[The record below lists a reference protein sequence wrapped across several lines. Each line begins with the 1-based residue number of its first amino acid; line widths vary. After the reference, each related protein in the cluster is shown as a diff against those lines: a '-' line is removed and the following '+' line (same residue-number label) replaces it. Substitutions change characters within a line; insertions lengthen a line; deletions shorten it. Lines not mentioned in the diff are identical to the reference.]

1 MNVSRRQ
8 FAERIAAAGVAL
20 AFDRWVGAQT
30 LRPVTDGRLVGTMP
44 LGRFDG
50 RPTPPL
56 HTLLGAGLDARQ
68 FTDLSAIDADHLTTP
83 TERFYVRTAHPPA
96 LPSPDTWKI
105 VCGGLVADERTLD
118 VRSLER
124 DRRDMGIRLMECAG
138 NSDPAN
144 FGLLSAASWTGV
156 PLAAVLAS
164 VTKRPGAQRIRVTGI
179 DDDQTATVT
188 SNPGASWVFSPDE
201 LERTGAFLAL
211 QMNNAPLTADHGAPV
226 RLVVPNY
233 YGCSCIKWISRIDW
247 VADEEPATSQMMEFS
262 ARTHQAGVP
271 RFARDYEPPVIDLAA
286 TPVRVEQW
294 MVTRDGKERIVY
306 RVVGIRWGGGVRQAP
321 LTIRFRSS
329 ERFVPVGDSPPVDNP
344 QTLSLWSHDWTP
356 DDPGR
361 YQIALGV
368 ADRSIRTRRLDLY
381 FYTREVEIDRV

>member
-1 MNVSRRQ
+1 MKVSRRQ
-8 FAERIAAAGVAL
+8 FAEKIAATAASL
-20 AFDRWVGAQT
+20 AFGRWVGAQV
-30 LRPVTDGRLVGTMP
+30 LRPVTDGRLVRTMP

-50 RPTPPL
+50 RPAPPL
-56 HTLLGAGLDARQ
+56 HTLLGSGLDARQ
-68 FTDLSAIDADHLTTP
+68 FCDLSTIDADHLTTL
-83 TERFYVRTAHPPA
+83 TERFYIRTSHPPV
-96 LPSPDTWKI
+96 LPAASTWTI
-105 VCGGLVADERTLD
+105 VCGGLVVDERTLE
-118 VRSLER
+118 VRALER
-124 DRRDMGIRLMECAG
+124 DARDMGIRVMECAG

-156 PLAAVLAS
+156 PMAAVLS
-164 VTKRPGAQRIRVTGI
+164 QMTKRAGAQRVRITGI
-179 DDDQTATVT
+179 DDEQTATVT

-211 QMNNAPLTADHGAPV
+211 GMNDAPLTVDHGAPI

-247 VADEEPATSQMMEFS
+247 VSDEEPATSQMMEFS

-286 TPVRVEQW
+286 MPIRVEQW
-294 MVTRDGKERIVY
+294 VATRGGKERIVY
-306 RVVGIRWGGGVRQAP
+306 RVVGIRWGGAVRRAP

-329 ERFVPVGDSPPVDNP
+329 ERFVPVDDSPAADNP
-344 QTLSLWSHDWTP
+344 QTLSLWSHEWTP
-356 DDPGR
+356 DLPGR

>member
-1 MNVSRRQ
+1 MKVSRRQ

-20 AFDRWVGAQT
+20 AFDRWVSAQV
-30 LRPVTDGRLVGTMP
+30 LRPVTGGRLVRSMP

-68 FTDLSAIDADHLTTP
+68 FSDLSAIDADHLTTS
-83 TERFYVRTAHPPA
+83 TDRFYIRTAHPPA
-96 LPSPDTWKI
+96 LPPAATWKI
-105 VCGGLVADERTLD
+105 VFGGLVADERTLEI
-118 VRSLER
+118 RSLER
-124 DRRDMGIRLMECAG
+124 DARDMGVRFMECAG

-156 PLAAVLAS
+156 PMAAVLS
-164 VTKRPGAQRIRVTGI
+164 QGTKRPGAQRVRIAGI
-179 DDDQTATVT
+179 DDEQTATVT

-211 QMNNAPLTADHGAPV
+211 RMNDAPLTADHGAPV

-247 VADEEPATSQMMEFS
+247 VSDDEPATSQMIEFS

-271 RFARDYEPPVIDLAA
+271 RLARDYEPPVVDLAA
-286 TPVRVEQW
+286 MPIRVEQW
-294 MVTRDGKERIVY
+294 ALNRDGKERIVY
-306 RVVGIRWGGGVRQAP
+306 RVVGLRWGGAVRRAP

-329 ERFVPVGDSPPVDNP
+329 ERFVPVGDSPPTDNP
-344 QTLSLWSHDWTP
+344 QTLSLWSHEWTP
-356 DDPGR
+356 DAPGR
-361 YQIALGV
+361 YQITLAV
-368 ADRSIRTRRLDLY
+368 ADRSIRVRRLDLY
-381 FYTREVEIDRV
+381 FYTREVEIDRI

>member
-1 MNVSRRQ
+1 MKVSRRQ

-20 AFDRWVGAQT
+20 AFDRWVGAQAP
-30 LRPVTDGRLVGTMP
+30 RPVTDGRLVGTMP

-50 RPTPPL
+50 RPAPPL

-68 FTDLSAIDADHLTTP
+68 FSDLSAIDADHLTTASD
-83 TERFYVRTAHPPA
+83 RFYVRTAHPPA
-96 LPSPDTWKI
+96 LPSADTWTI
-105 VCGGLVADERTLD
+105 VCGGLVADERTLQ
-118 VRSLER
+118 VRTLER
-124 DRRDMGIRLMECAG
+124 DARDMGIRVMECAG

-156 PLAAVLAS
+156 PLASVMAH
-164 VTKRPGAQRIRVTGI
+164 VTKRAGAQRIRITGI
-179 DDDQTATVT
+179 DDEQTATVT

-201 LERTGAFLAL
+201 LERAGAFLAL
-211 QMNNAPLTADHGAPV
+211 QMNNAPLTVDHGAPI

-247 VADEEPATSQMMEFS
+247 VSDDEPATSQMMEFS

-286 TPVRVEQW
+286 TPIRVEQW
-294 MVTRDGKERIVY
+294 TVNRGGKERSVY
-306 RVVGIRWGGGVRQAP
+306 RVVGIRWGGAVRQAP
-321 LTIRFRSS
+321 LTIRFRSG
-329 ERFVPVGDSPPVDNP
+329 ERFVPVGDSPRTDNP
-344 QTLSLWSHDWTP
+344 QTLSLWSHEWTP
-356 DDPGR
+356 DAPGR

-368 ADRSIRTRRLDLY
+368 SDRSIRTRRLDLY